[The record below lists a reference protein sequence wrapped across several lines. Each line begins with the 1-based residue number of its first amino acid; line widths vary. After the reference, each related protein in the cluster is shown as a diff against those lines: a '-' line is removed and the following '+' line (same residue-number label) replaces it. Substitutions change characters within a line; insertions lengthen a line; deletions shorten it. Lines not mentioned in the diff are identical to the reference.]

1 MAEDKKIH
9 EQPVPTVAK
18 PDTDAKL
25 RGAPAEPEAD
35 IEQPEPEAEIEQPEG
50 DGDHTAAGLIRQAW
64 ALKEASGMHE
74 VDVRGRD
81 APAPKNSLGASVARG
96 DVAPMPPVGSST
108 GEKMS
113 RRRARNER
121 QASREA
127 TPRPE
132 DEGRRGEEAGPEGE
146 PGKRR

>member
-25 RGAPAEPEAD
+25 KGAPVEPERD
-35 IEQPEPEAEIEQPEG
+35 EG
-50 DGDHTAAGLIRQAW
+50 GDHSAGGLIRQAW
-64 ALKEASGMHE
+64 SLKEASGMHE
-74 VDVRGRD
+74 VDTRGRD

-113 RRRARNER
+113 RRRARR
-121 QASREA
+121 GEA
-127 TPRPE
+127 RPE
-132 DEGRRGEEAGPEGE
+132 GEGRGGEGATSGDE

>member
-18 PDTDAKL
+18 PETDAKL
-25 RGAPAEPEAD
+25 KGAPVEPERAD
-35 IEQPEPEAEIEQPEG
+35 E
-50 DGDHTAAGLIRQAW
+50 DGDHSAAGLIRQAW
-64 ALKEASGMHE
+64 SLREASGMHE
-74 VDVRGRD
+74 VDTRGRD

-96 DVAPMPPVGSST
+96 DVAPMPPVKSST

-113 RRRARNER
+113 RRRRARHNR
-121 QASREA
+121 QASPEA
-127 TPRPE
+127 APRPE
-132 DEGRRGEEAGPEGE
+132 GEGPQDNT

>member
-25 RGAPAEPEAD
+25 RGAPA
-35 IEQPEPEAEIEQPEG
+35 EPEAEIEQPEG

-132 DEGRRGEEAGPEGE
+132 DEGRRGEETGPEGE